1 MNNQINPVRS
11 SLVLGSTTCRGNSI
25 DYYRNTAMGK
35 FLFWGPLESLK
46 KLADLSQQPPQ
57 WLEVVKDEASA
68 QAVLDKATGPKLLF
82 VTEEVLRTK
91 SDVLLRLKSSDSE
104 LDIVYINAQENTQ
117 TKIQWLK
124 NVSSVNHLLPIHS
137 NITKNLFK
145 RVLEDDWRKIFVQS
159 PEKIF
164 FPENLGNLIEMKLH
178 HVDECTQAYDKIS
191 DYLEDSTCF
200 DGFNEMMITAAS
212 ELLTN
217 AFYNGP
223 RDTQGKA
230 LVADRKVKFALPNH
244 HFIKFSFGK
253 VDEYFWMS
261 VSDNFGTLDRNT
273 LINAMNRAATERT
286 AKIEGVGGAGLGL
299 IMLFEWASEIG
310 FQLTEGISTTVA
322 CRFKMVRRQKE
333 FDAEPSVFHVFT
345 NNP

>member
-1 MNNQINPVRS
+1 ME
-11 SLVLGSTTCRGNSI
+11 
-25 DYYRNTAMGK
+25 K
-35 FLFWGPLESLK
+35 FLFWGPLESLT
-46 KLADLSQQPPQ
+46 KLTDLTSPPPE
-57 WLEVVKDEASA
+57 WLEAVADEASA
-68 QAVLDKATGPKLLF
+68 KKAIEEAEGPKLLF
-82 VTEEVLRTK
+82 VTEEVLRNE
-91 SDVLLRLKSSDSE
+91 SQALIGLKSGFPE
-104 LDIVYINAQENTQ
+104 LDIVYINSQENTQ

-124 NVSSVNHLLPIHS
+124 NVSSINHLLPIHS
-137 NITKNLFK
+137 NITKSLFK
-145 RVLEDDWRKIFVQS
+145 RVLEDDWRKVFVQS

-164 FPENLGNLIEMKLH
+164 FPENLSNLTEINLH
-178 HVDECTQAYDKIS
+178 HVDDCPAAFEKMSA
-191 DYLEDSTCF
+191 YLEGAACF
-200 DGFNEMMITAAS
+200 SGFKEMMVTAAS

-223 RDTQGKA
+223 RDAQGKA
-230 LVADRKVKFALPNH
+230 LTADRKVKFALPNH
-244 HFIKFSFGK
+244 QFVKFSFGK

-286 AKIEGVGGAGLGL
+286 AKTEGVGGAGLGL

-310 FQLTEGISTTVA
+310 FKLSTGVSTTVA

-345 NNP
+345 N